1 MIHLTPQK
9 VFEAVLGI
17 QLCDQKRLD
26 VTFFPECIGIRIPSQ
41 RHLLSYCSVSDADLM
56 EALDGMK
63 KQHLIKKERWT
74 GTWTTNKGNRVV
86 ADIIENRYRTQAS
99 MLLGEKILHL
109 LLEHL
114 RASTLEL
121 KELHKEKDDISSPVE
136 HQKTLPSAD
145 RKILKLHV
153 CECCRSTFY
162 TNNTR
167 RKYCDWCKSLSPHDK
182 IRLRENRDAM
192 K

>member
-1 MIHLTPQK
+1 
-9 VFEAVLGI
+9 
-17 QLCDQKRLD
+17 
-26 VTFFPECIGIRIPSQ
+26 
-41 RHLLSYCSVSDADLM
+41 M
-56 EALDGMK
+56 EALDDMK
-63 KQHLIKKERWT
+63 KQHLIKKEQWT
-74 GTWTTNKGNRVV
+74 GTWTTYKGNRVV

-109 LLEHL
+109 LLERL
-114 RASTLEL
+114 RASKPEL
-121 KELHKEKDDISSPVE
+121 KELHKEKEGISSSVE
-136 HQKTLPSAD
+136 HQKTSSSVD

-153 CECCRSTFY
+153 CECCRSKFY